1 MALALI
7 NGHLIDPA
15 SGISEPM
22 DLVIADGKIREIGR
36 GLRADETLDL
46 EGLVVCPGLVDIQV
60 HFREPGF
67 ESKETIASGSRAA
80 AAGGVTSVVM
90 MPNTNPP
97 IDNSGILELV
107 TRRIAATACVRV
119 YSTACATK
127 GRKGEEI
134 TEMADLKAA
143 GAVAVTDD
151 GNDIASS
158 AVMRRVLEYAAMVG
172 LPYFAHCQ
180 DEALSEGGAMNEGYT
195 ATRLG
200 IPGISREAEDIR
212 VDRNIRLA
220 MLAGAHIH
228 IQHISTAGAI
238 EIVRQ
243 AKKRGARVTAETAPH
258 YFSLTDEAAD
268 QFNTNAKM
276 YPPLRGPED
285 IETIIAGIQDGTI
298 DNIATDHAPHTATEK
313 NVEFQ
318 YAPFGII
325 GLETMLAVTMTYL
338 VKPGHVTLEKAIEL
352 MTTGPARVC
361 GLPAGTIAPET
372 PADLCVFDPNATWT
386 VTRNDLASKSH
397 NTPYLGKTLQGR
409 VRYTFC
415 GGNLVYQCP

>member
-36 GLRADETLDL
+36 SLRADETLDL
-46 EGLVVCPGLVDIQV
+46 TGLVVCPGLVDIQV

-67 ESKETIASGSRAA
+67 ESKETIATGSRAA

-107 TRRIAATACVRV
+107 SRRAAATACVQV

-134 TEMADLKAA
+134 TEMADLKTA

-151 GNDIASS
+151 GSDIPSS
-158 AVMRRVLEYAAMVG
+158 AVMRRVLEYASMVG
-172 LPYFAHCQ
+172 LPYLAHCQ
-180 DEALSEGGAMNEGYT
+180 DEALCEGGAMNEGYT

-200 IPGISREAEDIR
+200 IPGIPREAEDIR

-228 IQHISTAGAI
+228 IQHISTAGAV

-258 YFSLTDEAAD
+258 YFSLTDEAVD
-268 QFNTNAKM
+268 PFNTHAKM
-276 YPPLRGPED
+276 YPPLRGVED
-285 IETIIAGIQDGTI
+285 IEAIIAGIQDGTI
-298 DNIATDHAPHTATEK
+298 DNIATDHAPHTDAEK

-318 YAPFGII
+318 FAPFGII
-325 GLETMLAVTMTYL
+325 GLETMLAVTITHL
-338 VKPGHVTLEKAIEL
+338 VKPGHITLEKAIGL

-361 GLPAGTIAPET
+361 GLPAGTLAPET
-372 PADLCVFDPNATWT
+372 PADVCVFDPQAVWT

-397 NTPYLGKTLQGR
+397 NTPYLGTTLQGR

-415 GGNLVYQCP
+415 GGRLVYQHA

>member
-46 EGLVVCPGLVDIQV
+46 EGLVICPGLVDIQV

-158 AVMRRVLEYAAMVG
+158 AVLRRVLEYAAMVG

-200 IPGISREAEDIR
+200 IPGIPREAEDIR

-268 QFNTNAKM
+268 Q
-276 YPPLRGPED
+276 
-285 IETIIAGIQDGTI
+285 
-298 DNIATDHAPHTATEK
+298 
-313 NVEFQ
+313 
-318 YAPFGII
+318 
-325 GLETMLAVTMTYL
+325 
-338 VKPGHVTLEKAIEL
+338 
-352 MTTGPARVC
+352 
-361 GLPAGTIAPET
+361 
-372 PADLCVFDPNATWT
+372 
-386 VTRNDLASKSH
+386 
-397 NTPYLGKTLQGR
+397 
-409 VRYTFC
+409 
-415 GGNLVYQCP
+415 

>member
-7 NGHLIDPA
+7 NGHLIEPA
-15 SGISEPM
+15 SGLSEVM

-46 EGLVVCPGLVDIQV
+46 NGLVVCPGLVDIQV

-67 ESKETIASGSRAA
+67 ESKETIATGSRAA

-107 TRRIAATACVRV
+107 TRRAAATACIRV

-151 GNDIASS
+151 GSDIPSS

-172 LPYFAHCQ
+172 LPYLAHCQ
-180 DEALSEGGAMNEGYT
+180 DEALSAGGAMNEGYT

-200 IPGISREAEDIR
+200 IPGIPREAEDIR

-220 MLAGAHIH
+220 NLAGAHIH

-243 AKKRGARVTAETAPH
+243 AKKRGMRVTAETAPH
-258 YFSLTDEAAD
+258 YFSLTDEAVD
-268 QFNTNAKM
+268 GFNTNAKM
-276 YPPLRGPED
+276 YPPLRGEED
-285 IETIIAGIQDGTI
+285 IEAIIVGIQDGTI

-318 YAPFGII
+318 QAPFGII
-325 GLETMLAVTMTYL
+325 GLETMLAVTITSL
-338 VKPGHVTLEKAIEL
+338 VRPGHISLEKAVEL
-352 MTTGPARVC
+352 MTVGPARIC
-361 GLPAGTIAPET
+361 GLPAGTVVLDQ
-372 PADLCVFDPNATWT
+372 PADLCVFDPNEAWT
-386 VTRNDLASKSH
+386 VTRNDIASKSH
-397 NTPYLGKTLQGR
+397 NSPYLGKTLYGR

-415 GGNLVYQCP
+415 GGKLVYQCS

>member
-7 NGHLIDPA
+7 NGHLIEPA
-15 SGISEPM
+15 SGLSEVM

-46 EGLVVCPGLVDIQV
+46 NGLVVCPGLVDIQV

-67 ESKETIASGSRAA
+67 ESKETIATGSRAA

-107 TRRIAATACVRV
+107 TRRAAATACIRV

-151 GNDIASS
+151 GSDIPSS

-172 LPYFAHCQ
+172 LPYLAHCQ
-180 DEALSEGGAMNEGYT
+180 DEALSAGGAMNEGYT

-200 IPGISREAEDIR
+200 IPGIPREAEDIR

-220 MLAGAHIH
+220 NLAGAHIH

-243 AKKRGARVTAETAPH
+243 AKKRGMRVTAETAPH
-258 YFSLTDEAAD
+258 YFSLTDEAVD
-268 QFNTNAKM
+268 GFNTNAKM
-276 YPPLRGPED
+276 YPSLRGEED
-285 IETIIAGIQDGTI
+285 IEAIIVGIQDGTI

-318 YAPFGII
+318 QAPFGII
-325 GLETMLAVTMTYL
+325 GLETMLAVTITSL
-338 VKPGHVTLEKAIEL
+338 VRPGHISLEKAVEL
-352 MTTGPARVC
+352 MTVGPARIC
-361 GLPAGTIAPET
+361 GLPAGTVVLDQ
-372 PADLCVFDPNATWT
+372 PADLCVFDPNEAWT
-386 VTRNDLASKSH
+386 VTRNDIASKSH
-397 NTPYLGKTLQGR
+397 NSPYLGKTLYGR

-415 GGNLVYQCP
+415 GGKLVYQCS